1 MRIESVLTARNGRV
15 ARVKV
20 SAHML
25 VTHQSRHC
33 CSSTMQARE
42 VLGSDHSYPTSLL
55 LSVNTS
61 LLLASIRTF
70 WLLEIYIT

>member
-1 MRIESVLTARNGRV
+1 
-15 ARVKV
+15 
-20 SAHML
+20 
-25 VTHQSRHC
+25 
-33 CSSTMQARE
+33 MQARE